1 MASVFSS
8 SFLCPL
14 KTTKLRIKLQTLQS
28 SQKPFLINSLQ
39 LRELDPKIPQPVQTF
54 WKWLCDEG
62 VVSIKTPVKP
72 GIVAEG
78 LGLVAK
84 RDISKGETILGVPKR
99 FWINTDAVA
108 ESEIGNVCTGLEP
121 WISLALF
128 LLREKWK
135 DDSKWKYY
143 MAVLPESTDSTI
155 YWWAQLSYLYMV
167 SKPGPSPLGFRSTL
181 EMRLDV
187 KESCRSEEELSEIQ
201 GTQLLST
208 TLSVKEYVQNEFQ
221 KVEEQVILG
230 NKRLFPFPITLDD
243 FFWAFGILRSR
254 AFSRGGIQNL
264 MLVPFADLANH
275 SVKVTTEDHIHE
287 IGGPAGLFSWD
298 LLFSF
303 QSPLKLKAGD
313 QFLIQYGLN
322 KSNAD
327 MAIGYGFIEPN
338 SARDA
343 FTLTLE
349 ISKTDDF
356 YGDKLDIAESNGL
369 GETAD
374 FDIKLGQSLPPSL
387 FPYLRLVALGG
398 TDNFLIESISGNAVW
413 NLLELPVSRA
423 NEELICKV
431 VRDSCRSALSGYHT
445 TIEED
450 EKLMK
455 EGNLSSR
462 LQIAVGVRAG
472 EKKVLQQLDDIF
484 RERELELDELEY
496 YQERRLKDLD
506 LVGEPK

>member
-78 LGLVAK
+78 LGLVAN
-84 RDISKGETILGVPKR
+84 RDISKGETVLGVPKR
-99 FWINTDAVA
+99 FWINTDTVA
-108 ESEIGNVCTGLEP
+108 ESEIGNVCAGLEP

-155 YWWAQLSYLYMV
+155 YW
-167 SKPGPSPLGFRSTL
+167 
-181 EMRLDV
+181 
-187 KESCRSEEELSEIQ
+187 SEEELSEIQ

-208 TLSVKEYVQNEFQ
+208 TLSVKEYVQSEFQ

-230 NKRLFPFPITLDD
+230 NKQIFPFPITLDD

-356 YGDKLDIAESNGL
+356 NGDKLDIAESNGL

>member
-1 MASVFSS
+1 MASVFSLPSS

-14 KTTKLRIKLQTLQS
+14 KITKFRTKIQTLHS

-39 LRELDPKIPQPVQTF
+39 LTELDPKIPQPVQIF

-62 VVSIKTPVKP
+62 IVSVKTPVMP
-72 GIVAEG
+72 GVVPEG

-84 RDISKGETILGVPKR
+84 RDIAKGETVLGVPRR
-99 FWINTDAVA
+99 FWINTDTVA
-108 ESEIGNVCTGLEP
+108 GTEIGNVCAGLEP

-128 LLREKWK
+128 LLREKRR

-143 MAVLPESTDSTI
+143 MDVLPECTDSTI
-155 YWWAQLSYLYMV
+155 YW
-167 SKPGPSPLGFRSTL
+167 
-181 EMRLDV
+181 
-187 KESCRSEEELSEIQ
+187 SEEELSEIQ

-208 TLSVKEYVQNEFQ
+208 TLSVKDYVKNEFQ
-221 KVEEQVILG
+221 KVEEVIRR
-230 NKRLFPFPITLDD
+230 NKQLFPFPITLDD
-243 FFWAFGILRSR
+243 FFWAFGMLRSR
-254 AFSRGGIQNL
+254 AFSRVGNQNL

-275 SVKVTTEDHIHE
+275 SAKVTTEDHFHE
-287 IGGPAGLFSWD
+287 VGGPAGLFSWD

-313 QFLIQYGLN
+313 QFLVQYGLK

-327 MAIGYGFIEPN
+327 MALGYGFIEPS

-349 ISKTDDF
+349 ISQSDDF

-369 GETAD
+369 GETAY
-374 FDIKLGQSLPPSL
+374 FDIKLGQSLPPAL
-387 FPYLRLVALGG
+387 IPYLRLVALSGI
-398 TDNFLIESISGNAVW
+398 DAFLLESISRNAVW
-413 NLLELPVSRA
+413 DHLKLPVSRT
-423 NEELICKV
+423 NEELICKI
-431 VRDSCRSALSGYHT
+431 VRDACKSAVSGYHT

-450 EKLMK
+450 EKLME

-462 LQIAVGVRAG
+462 LHIAVGIRAG
-472 EKKVLQQLDDIF
+472 EKKVLQQIDDIF
-484 RERELELDELEY
+484 RERELKLDELEY
-496 YQERRLKDLD
+496 YQERRLKDLG

>member
-1 MASVFSS
+1 
-8 SFLCPL
+8 
-14 KTTKLRIKLQTLQS
+14 
-28 SQKPFLINSLQ
+28 
-39 LRELDPKIPQPVQTF
+39 
-54 WKWLCDEG
+54 
-62 VVSIKTPVKP
+62 
-72 GIVAEG
+72 
-78 LGLVAK
+78 
-84 RDISKGETILGVPKR
+84 
-99 FWINTDAVA
+99 
-108 ESEIGNVCTGLEP
+108 
-121 WISLALF
+121 
-128 LLREKWK
+128 
-135 DDSKWKYY
+135 
-143 MAVLPESTDSTI
+143 
-155 YWWAQLSYLYMV
+155 
-167 SKPGPSPLGFRSTL
+167 
-181 EMRLDV
+181 
-187 KESCRSEEELSEIQ
+187 
-201 GTQLLST
+201 
-208 TLSVKEYVQNEFQ
+208 
-221 KVEEQVILG
+221 
-230 NKRLFPFPITLDD
+230 
-243 FFWAFGILRSR
+243 
-254 AFSRGGIQNL
+254 

-349 ISKTDDF
+349 ISKTDYF
-356 YGDKLDIAESNGL
+356 NGDKLDIAESNGL

-431 VRDSCRSALSGYHT
+431 VRDLCRSALSGYHT

-472 EKKVLQQLDDIF
+472 EKKVLQQLDGIF

-506 LVGEPK
+506 FVGEPK